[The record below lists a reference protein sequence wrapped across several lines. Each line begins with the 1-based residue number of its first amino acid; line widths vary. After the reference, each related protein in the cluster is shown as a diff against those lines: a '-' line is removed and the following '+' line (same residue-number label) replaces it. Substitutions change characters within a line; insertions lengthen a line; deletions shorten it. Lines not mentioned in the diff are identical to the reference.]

1 MFLII
6 LFFVS
11 SLGQLITNNHVI
23 DCCNS
28 VKLNYAGSEY
38 TANTIASDKTN
49 DLALLKTNIK
59 PKSIFP
65 INGED
70 ATLLEEIF
78 VAGFP
83 LGKKVSAAIKVT
95 SGRVSALAGYNDN
108 YSNFQ
113 IDAALNH
120 GNSGGPIVNK
130 KGNVVGVAVATID
143 KSKAESFNFGIKSSV
158 LTSFAKSNNVKLLS
172 PNRRQMDMKDLGSLV
187 TDSTVM
193 LECWMSI
200 ANIKK
205 IISAGDSRKAFY
217 SEYQ

>member
-1 MFLII
+1 MH
-6 LFFVS
+6 
-11 SLGQLITNNHVI
+11 LITNNHVI
-23 DCCNS
+23 DGCNS

-38 TANTIASDKTN
+38 KANTIASDKTN
-49 DLALLKTNIK
+49 DLALLKTNIN
-59 PKSIFP
+59 PKSIFS
-65 INGED
+65 ISGED
-70 ATLLEEIF
+70 AALLEEVF

-95 SGRVSALAGYNDN
+95 SGRVSALAGINDN

-143 KSKAESFNFGIKSSV
+143 KSVAESFNFGIKSSV
-158 LTSFAKSNNVKLLS
+158 VKSFTKSNNVNLSS

-187 TDSTVM
+187 TDATVM

-200 ANIKK
+200 AKIKK
-205 IISAGDSRKAFY
+205 IIAAGDSRKAFY
-217 SEYQ
+217 SKYK